1 MEKLQKPKVLIIDD
15 DEYIRDMIK
24 IKLEASGFEVQEAE
38 NGEIG
43 FEVAKKFKPN
53 VILLDMVMPVLGGLE
68 TLARL
73 NRDKEAKK
81 AKIFLFTGQGLCRPD
96 LNEMCRRFAIEEG
109 AVDYLRKEINLD
121 ELVKILKTATNSK

>member
-1 MEKLQKPKVLIIDD
+1 MGAEKPKVLIIDD

-24 IKLEASGFEVQEAE
+24 IKLEASGFEVQEAK
-38 NGEIG
+38 NGEVGI
-43 FEVAKKFKPN
+43 EVAKKFKPN

-73 NRDKEAKK
+73 SRDKEAKK
-81 AKIFLFTGQGLCRPD
+81 AKVFLFTGQGLCRPD

-109 AVDYLRKEINLD
+109 AVDYLRKEIDLD
-121 ELVKILKTATNSK
+121 NLVKIIKDAITSK